1 MTMTVTIAHW
11 IVRITGVIQ
20 LILGLLFWTG
30 DALGLVPAHML
41 IGTLLVLALWL
52 LAASASQLGVPIGM
66 TVGAAVLG
74 LLVLIVGYGQ
84 TSMLPGSAHWVIQVI
99 HLLLGLA
106 AIASAEMIGGRLR
119 HDRLAATSAA

>member
-11 IVRITGVIQ
+11 IVRITGVLQ
-20 LILGLLFWTG
+20 LLLGLLFWTG
-30 DALGLVPAHML
+30 DALGLIPVHML
-41 IGTLLVLALWL
+41 LGTLLVLALWL
-52 LAASASQLGVPIGM
+52 LAVSASQLGIPVGM
-66 TVGAAVLG
+66 AAGAGVLG
-74 LLVLIVGYGQ
+74 LLVLIVGFGQ

-119 HDRLAATSAA
+119 RERLAASTAA